1 MDLDGE
7 EDFDNDSQISP
18 DYTPQSLI
26 DMKLIET
33 LRFCHLLCQANKF
46 NNEDYASI
54 VLMKSIELGK
64 RTKSKVLV
72 FDMDETLVSAWKAPK
87 EPDPYFQRKCDFTY

>member
-7 EDFDNDSQISP
+7 EDFDDDSMICP

-33 LRFCHLLCQANKF
+33 LRFCYLLCQANKY

-64 RTKSKVLV
+64 RTK
-72 FDMDETLVSAWKAPK
+72 
-87 EPDPYFQRKCDFTY
+87 

>member
-1 MDLDGE
+1 MDLDGDE
-7 EDFDNDSQISP
+7 ELDDDSMMSP
-18 DYTPQSLI
+18 EYTPQSLI

-64 RTKSKVLV
+64 RMK
-72 FDMDETLVSAWKAPK
+72 
-87 EPDPYFQRKCDFTY
+87 

>member
-7 EDFDNDSQISP
+7 EDLDEDQIINP

-33 LRFCHLLCQANKF
+33 LRFCYLLYQANKF
-46 NNEDYASI
+46 DNEDYASI

-64 RTKSKVLV
+64 RTKQKVLV
-72 FDMDETLVSAWKAPK
+72 FDMDETLVSAWKASK
-87 EPDPYFQRKCDFTY
+87 EPDPFLQRKCDFSY